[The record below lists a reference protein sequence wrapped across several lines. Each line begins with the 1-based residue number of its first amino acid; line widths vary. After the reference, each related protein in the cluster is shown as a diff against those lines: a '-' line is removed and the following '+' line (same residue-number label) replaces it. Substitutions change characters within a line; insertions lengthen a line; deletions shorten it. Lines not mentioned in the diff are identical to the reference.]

1 MATKYQNLKV
11 KLKWCK
17 VYEPDA
23 FMGAENWKVS
33 AYPVDEKEWDK
44 FKATGLELG
53 IKTDADGEYVTLR
66 RPTKKLIKD
75 ELVVFAPPEITGVVN
90 VTYENELGER
100 IRQYNKGD
108 KVKLVTNGEQEII
121 PNGSLAIVN
130 FSYYDTIKGKGHRL
144 ESLRILELAEY
155 VEAPKADTA
164 KEDKSEGV
172 KEEPKKE
179 VKKEVKKDIKE
190 DLNDDIP
197 W

>member
-53 IKTDADGEYVTLR
+53 VKTDADGEYITLR

-108 KVKLVTNGEQEII
+108 KVKLVTNGEQEMI

-155 VEAPKADTA
+155 VEATPRVVDEAEA
-164 KEDKSEGV
+164 KEEV
-172 KEEPKKE
+172 KE
-179 VKKEVKKDIKE
+179 VKKEVKKSSDKKE
-190 DLNDDIP
+190 ELNDEIP

>member
-11 KLKWCK
+11 KLKWAK

-53 IKTDADGEYVTLR
+53 IKTDADGEYITLR

-100 IRQYNKGD
+100 VRQYNKGD

-155 VEAPKADTA
+155 IEAPKAEDQA
-164 KEDKSEGV
+164 KEETVVKKDEPKVKDVKTSV
-172 KEEPKKE
+172 KEE
-179 VKKEVKKDIKE
+179 
-190 DLNDDIP
+190 LNDDIP

>member
-1 MATKYQNLKV
+1 MATRYQNLKV

-53 IKTDADGEYVTLR
+53 VKTDADGEYITLR

-100 IRQYNKGD
+100 VRQYNKGD
-108 KVKLVTNGEQEII
+108 KVKLVTNGEQEMI

-155 VEAPKADTA
+155 IEQPPRVADEAEA
-164 KEDKSEGV
+164 KEEV
-172 KEEPKKE
+172 KE
-179 VKKEVKKDIKE
+179 VKKEVKKSSDKKE
-190 DLNDDIP
+190 ELNDEIP

>member
-1 MATKYQNLKV
+1 MATKYANLKV
-11 KLKWCK
+11 KLKWAK

-23 FMGAENWKVS
+23 FMGAENWKVA

-53 IKTDADGEYVTLR
+53 IKTDADGEYITLR

-75 ELVVFAPPEITGVVN
+75 ELVVFSPPEITGAVN
-90 VTYENELGER
+90 VLYVNEAGDR
-100 IRQYNKGD
+100 VRQYNKGD
-108 KVKLVTNGEQEII
+108 KVKVITEGEQEMI

-155 VEAPKADTA
+155 IEATPRVADEAEA
-164 KEDKSEGV
+164 KEEV
-172 KEEPKKE
+172 KE
-179 VKKEVKKDIKE
+179 VKKETKVKDVKASDKE
-190 DLNDDIP
+190 ELNDDIP

>member
-1 MATKYQNLKV
+1 MATRYQNLKV
-11 KLKWCK
+11 KLKWAK

-53 IKTDADGEYVTLR
+53 IKTDADGEYITLR

-100 IRQYNKGD
+100 VRQYNKGD

-155 VEAPKADTA
+155 IEAQKTEDQA
-164 KEDKSEGV
+164 KEETVVKKDEPKVKDVKTSV
-172 KEEPKKE
+172 KEE
-179 VKKEVKKDIKE
+179 
-190 DLNDDIP
+190 LNDDIP

>member
-1 MATKYQNLKV
+1 VATRYQNLKV

-53 IKTDADGEYVTLR
+53 VKTDADGEYITLR

-100 IRQYNKGD
+100 VRQYNKGD
-108 KVKLVTNGEQEII
+108 KVKLVTNGEQEMI

-155 VEAPKADTA
+155 IEQPPRVADEAEA
-164 KEDKSEGV
+164 KEEV
-172 KEEPKKE
+172 KE
-179 VKKEVKKDIKE
+179 VKKEVKKSSDKKE
-190 DLNDDIP
+190 ELNDEIP

>member
-11 KLKWCK
+11 KLKWAK

-53 IKTDADGEYVTLR
+53 IKTDADGEYITLR

-100 IRQYNKGD
+100 VRQYNKGD

-155 VEAPKADTA
+155 IEAPKAEDQA
-164 KEDKSEGV
+164 KEETV
-172 KEEPKKE
+172 
-179 VKKEVKKDIKE
+179 VKKDEPKVKDIKTSAKE
-190 DLNDDIP
+190 ELNDDIP